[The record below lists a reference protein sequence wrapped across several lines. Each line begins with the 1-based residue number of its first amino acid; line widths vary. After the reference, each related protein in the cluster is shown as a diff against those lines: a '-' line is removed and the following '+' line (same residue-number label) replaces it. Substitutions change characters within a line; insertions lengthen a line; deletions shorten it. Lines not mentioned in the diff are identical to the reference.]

1 MVMPEDVRAIFQD
14 ARTLQSS
21 AVDQLDQGDIR
32 DAAEKAWGST
42 LRAADALVLARTGE
56 LMRIDGCL
64 IRARSAR
71 TPRPEELP
79 SRNSFLLAALP
90 NQRRN

>member
-1 MVMPEDVRAIFQD
+1 MVMTETVKTIFD
-14 ARTLQSS
+14 AQALQSS

-32 DAAEKAWGST
+32 DAAEKAWGAT
-42 LRAADALVLARTGE
+42 KRATDVLVLVRTGE

-64 IRARSAR
+64 SRVRSAR

-79 SRNSFLLAALP
+79 SRSPFLLAALP